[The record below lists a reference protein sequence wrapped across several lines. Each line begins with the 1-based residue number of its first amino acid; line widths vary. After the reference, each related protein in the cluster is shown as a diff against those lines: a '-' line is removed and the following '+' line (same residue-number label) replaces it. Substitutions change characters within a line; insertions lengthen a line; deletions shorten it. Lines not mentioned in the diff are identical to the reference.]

1 MEEKLIV
8 KERIVFLRAKLNKQ
22 GLDVDKLVTILKR
35 DQLLPPEHVAGI
47 EKLPTSAAKLDRLLD
62 EIVSAKD
69 STYYRL
75 LMAVEQ
81 CVPPALSPVFV
92 TPPPYSPHRTA
103 GKFMCVCVYV
113 YKTYPPSRCMRGS
126 VLQLIVCVHACES
139 INL

>member
-8 KERIVFLRAKLNKQ
+8 KERIGFLRAKLNKQ

-62 EIVSAKD
+62 EIFSAKD

-81 CVPPALSPVFV
+81 CVPPALSPVCV
-92 TPPPYSPHRTA
+92 TQPPYSRTA
-103 GKFMCVCVYV
+103 GKFMCVCV
-113 YKTYPPSRCMRGS
+113 
-126 VLQLIVCVHACES
+126 CV
-139 INL
+139 